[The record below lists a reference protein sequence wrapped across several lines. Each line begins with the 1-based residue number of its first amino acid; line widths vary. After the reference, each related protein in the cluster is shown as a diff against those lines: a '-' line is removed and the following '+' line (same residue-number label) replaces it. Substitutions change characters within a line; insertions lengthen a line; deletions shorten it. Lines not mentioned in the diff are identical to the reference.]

1 MNKTSLGGGAGARAL
16 LEMVRAQKRSEPRG
30 IWSVCSA
37 NPFVLE
43 ASLEQARADE
53 SALLVES
60 TSNQV
65 NPEGGY
71 TGQTPADFARA
82 LAATAERAGFPLDRL
97 ILGGDHL
104 GPFPWQGEPA
114 ASALAKSRELV
125 RQCVLAG
132 YEKIH
137 LDASMACADDPGGAG
152 GPLDE
157 RTVAERTADLAA
169 VAEAAFRERGGEGP
183 VYVVGTEV
191 PTPGG
196 EQQDQPVLQVTRPE
210 DAQRFLELARA
221 AFAARGL
228 AEAWERVI
236 ALVVQPGVEFGDE
249 TIHAYRPQDA
259 RALVSMIEGVPSV
272 VFEAHSTDYQS
283 FEGLRT
289 LVRDHFAILK
299 VGPALTFALR
309 EAVFALAHVEEEWQG
324 GRGTAPSGIRA
335 ALEGAMLAR
344 PGHWGKYYR
353 GDEAARRLRRAFS
366 FSDRIRYYWPVPEV
380 QQALSRLLDSLA
392 ERPAP
397 LTLLSQY
404 LPWAY
409 EAVRSGAVPNDPRA
423 LVRLRIREVTEAYAR
438 ACTPTVGA
446 APDPPRSGR
455 SWLGSPE

>member
-1 MNKTSLGGGAGARAL
+1 MMTGLGGGAGARAL
-16 LEMVRAQKRSEPRG
+16 LEMVRAQKRGEPRG

-37 NPFVLE
+37 NSFVLE
-43 ASLEQARADE
+43 ASLEQAGADG

-82 LAATAERAGFPLDRL
+82 LAAAAEHAGFPLDRL

-169 VAEAAFRERGGEGP
+169 VAEAAFKERGGEAP

-196 EQQDQPVLQVTRPE
+196 EQQDQPTLQVTRP
-210 DAQRFLELARA
+210 DAAQRFLDLARA

-228 AEAWERVI
+228 AGAWERVI

-249 TIHAYRPQDA
+249 TVHPYHPSEA
-259 RALVSMIEGVPSV
+259 RALVRMIESVPTV

-283 FEGLRT
+283 PEALRS

-299 VGPALTFALR
+299 VGPALTFAMR
-309 EAVFALAHVEEEWQG
+309 EAVFSLAHVEEEWLG
-324 GRGTAPSGIRA
+324 GRGTVPSGVRA
-335 ALEGAMLAR
+335 ALERAMMGQ

-353 GDEAARRLRRAFS
+353 GDDAARRLRRAFS

-380 QQALSRLLDSLA
+380 QGALSRLLANLA

-404 LPWAY
+404 LPWAF
-409 EAVRSGAVPNDPRA
+409 EAVRSGAAPNEPRA

-438 ACTPTVGA
+438 ACGPVANA
-446 APDPPRSGR
+446 APPASSQGIPTKIPR
-455 SWLGSPE
+455 

>member
-1 MNKTSLGGGAGARAL
+1 MNTGARFL
-16 LEMVRAQKRSEPRG
+16 LEMVRAQKRGEPRG

-43 ASLEQARADE
+43 ASLEQARADG

-71 TGQTPADFARA
+71 TGQTPADFAQA
-82 LAATAERAGFPLDRL
+82 LLATAERAGFPQDRL

-104 GPFPWQGEPA
+104 GPFPWQAEPA

-132 YEKIH
+132 YAKIH

-169 VAEAAFRERGGEGP
+169 VAEAAFKERGGEAP

-196 EQQDQPVLQVTRPE
+196 EQQDQPTLQVTRPE
-210 DAQRFLELARA
+210 AAQRFLDLARA
-221 AFAARGL
+221 AFVARGL
-228 AEAWERVI
+228 DGAWESVI

-249 TIHAYRPQDA
+249 TVHAYHPSAA
-259 RALVSMIEGVPSV
+259 RSLVSMIEGVPTV

-283 FEGLRT
+283 PEALRS

-309 EAVFALAHVEEEWQG
+309 EAVFGFAHVEEEWLG
-324 GRGTAPSGIRA
+324 GGGTSLSGIRA
-335 ALEGAMLAR
+335 ALERAMLAR
-344 PGHWGKYYR
+344 PGHWEKYYR

-380 QQALSRLLDSLA
+380 QEALSRLLANLTGQ
-392 ERPAP
+392 EAP

-404 LPWAY
+404 LPWAF

-438 ACTPTVGA
+438 ACGPAADTAPAASSPGIPTKI
-446 APDPPRSGR
+446 PR
-455 SWLGSPE
+455 